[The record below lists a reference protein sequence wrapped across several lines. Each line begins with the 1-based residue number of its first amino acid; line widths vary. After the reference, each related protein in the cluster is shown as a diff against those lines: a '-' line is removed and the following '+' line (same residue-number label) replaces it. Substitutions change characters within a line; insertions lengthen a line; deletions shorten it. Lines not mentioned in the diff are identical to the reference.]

1 MKRLVSISLCFYLMW
16 ATFNVVAQTN
26 IEKELVIGSKNFTE
40 NIILAEIATQL
51 VRAIE
56 IDVSHKSNL
65 GGSRILWT
73 ALQTGEIAAYP
84 EYTGTLN
91 KEIFSDKKIETFSQ
105 LEKILEHLDVGIT
118 GKLGFNNTY
127 VIGMLERVADSLEIN
142 KVSDLQR
149 HADLKFAFSNEFMD
163 RADGWAGLR
172 AHYNL
177 PQIDVRGLDHDL
189 AYRGLDS
196 RSIDAMD
203 LYSTDAEIQYYKIR
217 SLRDDKNYFPNYH
230 AVYLYRLDQDLQF
243 IQQLQRISG
252 QIENEVMV
260 AMNAAVK
267 LEGKSEQAVAAAFIS
282 EKFAIETDI
291 SHITVFDRFLK
302 NTLDHLTLVGISL
315 FAAICLAIPLGIIAS
330 RRPVIGQV
338 ILGISGILQTIPS
351 LALFVFMIP
360 LLGIGGPP
368 TIVALFIYSLLPI
381 IRNTY
386 SGLHDI
392 PASLRESAQVIGLP
406 AAASLKL
413 VELPLATRS
422 ILAGIKT
429 SSVIN
434 VGTATLGAFIGA
446 GGYGQPILAGIRL
459 DDIGLILEGAIPAAV
474 LALLVQAM
482 FELFERVLLPEP
494 LRYQSVKMQSN

>member
-1 MKRLVSISLCFYLMW
+1 
-16 ATFNVVAQTN
+16 
-26 IEKELVIGSKNFTE
+26 
-40 NIILAEIATQL
+40 
-51 VRAIE
+51 
-56 IDVSHKSNL
+56 
-65 GGSRILWT
+65 
-73 ALQTGEIAAYP
+73 
-84 EYTGTLN
+84 
-91 KEIFSDKKIETFSQ
+91 
-105 LEKILEHLDVGIT
+105 
-118 GKLGFNNTY
+118 
-127 VIGMLERVADSLEIN
+127 
-142 KVSDLQR
+142 
-149 HADLKFAFSNEFMD
+149 MD
-163 RADGWAGLR
+163 RADGWTGLR

-177 PQIDVRGLDHDL
+177 PQSDVRGLDHDL

-203 LYSTDAEIQYYKIR
+203 LYSTDAEIKYYKIR
-217 SLRDDKNYFPNYH
+217 SLRDDKNYFPDYH
-230 AVYLYRLDQDLQF
+230 AVYVYRLDQDLQF
-243 IQQLQRISG
+243 IQQLQRITG
-252 QIENEVMV
+252 QIENEAMV

-282 EKFAIETDI
+282 EKFAIETEI
-291 SHITVFDRFLK
+291 SGITTFDRFLK
-302 NTLDHLTLVGISL
+302 NTSDHLTLVAISL

-429 SSVIN
+429 SAVIN

-459 DDIGLILEGAIPAAV
+459 DDIGLILEGAVPAAV

-482 FELFERVLLPEP
+482 FEFFERVLLPGP
-494 LRYQSVKMQSN
+494 LRYQSVKLQSK